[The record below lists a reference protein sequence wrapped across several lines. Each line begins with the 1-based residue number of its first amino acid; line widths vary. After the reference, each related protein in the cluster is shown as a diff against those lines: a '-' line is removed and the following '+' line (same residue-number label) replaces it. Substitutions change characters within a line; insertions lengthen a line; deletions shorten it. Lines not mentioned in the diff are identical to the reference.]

1 MIEGSGDGILV
12 SRNTMNQL
20 RDKGMIF
27 DLKGKAKLVV
37 LSEDEQRLVAA
48 VFVMNPYLSGRHHSC
63 RRVVLS

>member
-1 MIEGSGDGILV
+1 
-12 SRNTMNQL
+12 MNQL